1 MTRFSLTPR
10 SRATR
15 DVRARCNRD
24 DQHGRRNACSCRNS
38 RAAHRMRDR
47 RGRDACRGEPRRR
60 IRIDVDARGRTNVV
74 VHVGERANEHMHMHR
89 GHKRAITATHARAD
103 MSLIAGKPCSAATE
117 NRARSRLKRGGFATI
132 EGLFYGNP
140 GANFAAASILR
151 DQLQLAFYTDRPS
164 WNAAIAYRRVRLA
177 LIVMP
182 FSFTSRSDHH
192 VSTASIA
199 RRGADRRVVRDET
212 GRSLPTARVRH
223 AVGDMPDEERAQ
235 DRRGP
240 TEAF

>member
-1 MTRFSLTPR
+1 M
-10 SRATR
+10 
-15 DVRARCNRD
+15 
-24 DQHGRRNACSCRNS
+24 RRV
-38 RAAHRMRDR
+38 
-47 RGRDACRGEPRRR
+47 P
-60 IRIDVDARGRTNVV
+60 
-74 VHVGERANEHMHMHR
+74 
-89 GHKRAITATHARAD
+89 KRAITATRKRAD
-103 MSLIAGKPCSAATE
+103 TSPITKKPRSAAAE
-117 NRARSRLKRGGFATI
+117 NRASSRLKRGGFATI

-151 DQLQLAFYTDRPS
+151 DQLQPAFYTDHPS
-164 WNAAIAYRRVRLA
+164 WHAAIAYRRVRLA

-199 RRGADRRVVRDET
+199 RRGADLRVVRDET

>member
-1 MTRFSLTPR
+1 MCEHDAIAMTNTAD
-10 SRATR
+10 ATH
-15 DVRARCNRD
+15 A
-24 DQHGRRNACSCRNS
+24 
-38 RAAHRMRDR
+38 RAAIRVPRIGCVIAEGGMRVEVNR
-47 RGRDACRGEPRRR
+47 VGAFASMSMREDAPTSSCMS
-60 IRIDVDARGRTNVV
+60 VNAQTNICTCI
-74 VHVGERANEHMHMHR
+74 VGTN
-89 GHKRAITATHARAD
+89 AITATHARAD

-212 GRSLPTARVRH
+212 GKSLPTPRVRH
-223 AVGDMPDEERAQ
+223 AVSKLPDEERAQ